1 MLDEVVDG
9 PLPITERGCMLGRN
23 ICSTGGRDCDG
34 LGVMWS
40 PFSGHEQLQPA
51 TVLKAILIPFE
62 KNIFRCQYL
71 LGLSSCRGSSST
83 PLEEALAL
91 V

>member
-9 PLPITERGCMLGRN
+9 PLPILERGCMLFGN

-34 LGVMWS
+34 LGVMGS

-51 TVLKAILIPFE
+51 TVLKAILISFE
-62 KNIFRCQYL
+62 KNVFRSQYL
-71 LGLSSCRGSSST
+71 LGLVVEVLQQRHSRK
-83 PLEEALAL
+83 PWR
-91 V
+91 

>member
-9 PLPITERGCMLGRN
+9 PLPIFERGCMLLGN
-23 ICSTGGRDCDG
+23 ICSTGGRDSDG
-34 LGVMWS
+34 LDVMWS

-51 TVLKAILIPFE
+51 TVLKAILIPCE
-62 KNIFRCQYL
+62 KNIFSSQDL
-71 LGLSSCRGSSST
+71 LEHCRGSSTT
-83 PLEEALAL
+83 PLKEALAL